1 MVLIIQIALSMRLHN
16 LAIYFR
22 MLTKKK
28 SNVSASMIIESLLLL
43 VITTHTRS
51 NFLATIF

>member
-16 LAIYFR
+16 LAILQDAYEN
-22 MLTKKK
+22 K
-28 SNVSASMIIESLLLL
+28 SNVSASTIIESLLLL